1 MNRRLVGLLVC
12 LLLWIG
18 AHASSVKILKQ
29 IDDTVACN
37 HWVEEQLARM
47 TLKQKIGQLFI
58 HTVAPI
64 TTQKIRVASK
74 VPLKNMAL
82 GACFFRKV
90 SWRSRYN
97 SQTRLSSG
105 PIFP

>member
-18 AHASSVKILKQ
+18 AHASSVKILEQ

-64 TTQKIRVASK
+64 TTQKNK
-74 VPLKNMAL
+74 
-82 GACFFRKV
+82 
-90 SWRSRYN
+90 
-97 SQTRLSSG
+97 SSIESAVKEYG
-105 PIFP
+105 I